1 MSLTNKELHRRADMA
16 LSDLATGGLLNPEQ
30 ANRFIDMVQEQP
42 TILRQARVVRMNAPT
57 MKINRIGFA
66 SRIMKAAPQGTSP
79 FAADDGSNDRYL
91 AATDRSKPTT
101 AQIELNTKEVMAEI
115 HLPYELME
123 DNIEGESIEDHI
135 MRLIAERAAQDL
147 EEWVLTGD
155 TMSGDAY
162 LALNDGILK
171 QATSNVVNNLSAGI
185 SPDVFE
191 AAMLAMPQKYLR
203 NLTGLRHYIPVADT
217 IKYRANVAKRATGYG
232 DSALTESGQL
242 VAYGVPVEAAP
253 LMPTATGLF
262 TFPNNILFGIQ
273 RNIMIETDKDIRSRQ
288 VIIVLTTRI
297 DTLLDEEP
305 AVVKITNI

>member
-1 MSLTNKELHRRADMA
+1 
-16 LSDLATGGLLNPEQ
+16 
-30 ANRFIDMVQEQP
+30 
-42 TILRQARVVRMNAPT
+42 
-57 MKINRIGFA
+57 
-66 SRIMKAAPQGTSP
+66 
-79 FAADDGSNDRYL
+79 
-91 AATDRSKPTT
+91 
-101 AQIELNTKEVMAEI
+101 
-115 HLPYELME
+115 
-123 DNIEGESIEDHI
+123 